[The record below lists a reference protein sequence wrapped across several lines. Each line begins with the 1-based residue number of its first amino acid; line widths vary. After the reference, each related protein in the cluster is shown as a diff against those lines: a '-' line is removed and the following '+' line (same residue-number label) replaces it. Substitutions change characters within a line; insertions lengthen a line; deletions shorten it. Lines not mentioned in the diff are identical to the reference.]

1 MKRITNL
8 DVNILPDAR
17 PDAKYTDWRD
27 VFLTELESYMAE
39 IVRFATRKEY

>member
-17 PDAKYTDWRD
+17 PDDRYIDWRD
-27 VFLTELESYMAE
+27 VFPTELESYTAE
-39 IVRFATRKEY
+39 TVRFATRK